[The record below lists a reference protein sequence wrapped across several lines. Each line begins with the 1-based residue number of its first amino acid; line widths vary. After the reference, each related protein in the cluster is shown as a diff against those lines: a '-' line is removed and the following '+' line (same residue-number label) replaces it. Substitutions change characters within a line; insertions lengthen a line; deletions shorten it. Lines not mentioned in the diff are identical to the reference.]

1 VRSLIAKHRARASAK
16 KAAADRLKAEQLEEA
31 HGAGITPTGSLV
43 VRDAKGATTIDGR
56 SIGWADPKYQP
67 RFRITY
73 KPKDPSEEPRVL
85 YSAQEKQDQLHSCDK
100 PNIWFGGAAG
110 GGKSHAARWHA
121 YINCMRRKGLKVLLL
136 RRHFTE
142 LEKTHILEVPKEMPA
157 DVATY
162 NATAKR
168 LTFRA
173 TGSILVFGHAK
184 DLKAVRSYL
193 STAWD
198 LIIVD
203 EASEFLPQQL
213 SLLQSRLRT
222 KLEGV
227 RPQFLLVSNPGG
239 EAHLWLVSRFITKKV
254 DPKEDGRYK
263 PAEYQ
268 FIQSLVG
275 DNNHNDDFYLDR
287 LMSMSESDR
296 EAFLF
301 GNMNAFAGQYFR
313 EWKESIH
320 VDRAPTREDLLDWF
334 EVEAGMDWGY
344 DPHPGV
350 VLFGAFDP
358 FGRVTLYKELKFE
371 LSSPREV
378 AEQIVQRCETE
389 AERRMTIRGDS
400 AMWIRQVGTGVS
412 IADEINEV
420 FAELGTSIVLVQAN
434 KDRLN
439 GWMRLHQYLDPRR
452 PDPTGLGALGPYL
465 TVQRY
470 DETTGYGCPYLIST
484 IGAQMH
490 DDKQSGDMKKM
501 GNDHAV
507 DALRYLVMGRAPLSI
522 LPRDLQP
529 RLSVD
534 KRVHA
539 KRNHLL
545 ELARRKKEEARAALS
560 GNAIEGEGSDEISD
574 AFMPAEEQFDDES
587 LELENAGDIWG

>member
-1 VRSLIAKHRARASAK
+1 MKRLLPKRRARSSAQ
-16 KAAADRLKAEQLEEA
+16 AETA
-31 HGAGITPTGSLV
+31 KRGALAVGILPSGPV
-43 VRDAKGATTIDGR
+43 AVRDSKGATKIDGR
-56 SIGWADPKYQP
+56 SIGWADPNYQP
-67 RFRITY
+67 RFRVSY
-73 KPKDPSEEPRVL
+73 KPRDPGDEPRVL
-85 YSAQEKQDQLHSCDK
+85 YSAQEKQDQLHACQA

-142 LEKTHILEVPKEMPA
+142 LEKTHILEIPKDLPA
-157 DVATY
+157 EVATY
-162 NATAKR
+162 NSTAHR
-168 LTFRA
+168 LTFRE

-222 KLEGV
+222 KLKGV

-239 EAHLWLVSRFITKKV
+239 EAHLWLVSRFITKQV

-263 PAEYQ
+263 PDDYA

-275 DNNHNDDFYLDR
+275 DNAHNDDFYLDR
-287 LMSMSESDR
+287 LMSLSESDR

-301 GNMNAFAGQYFR
+301 GNMEAFAGQYFR
-313 EWKESIH
+313 EWKRTIH
-320 VDRAPTREDLLDWF
+320 VDRAPQREDLEDWF

-344 DPHPGV
+344 DPHPGI
-350 VLFGAFDP
+350 VLWGSFDP
-358 FGRVTLYKELKFE
+358 FGRVTVYKELKFE

-378 AEQIVQRCETE
+378 AEQIVAKCETE

-420 FAELGTSIVLVQAN
+420 FAELGVSIVLVQAN

-452 PDPTGLGALGPYL
+452 PDPTGLGQPGPYM
-465 TVQRY
+465 TVMDY
-470 DETTGYGCPYLIST
+470 DDTTGFGAPYLVST

-490 DDKQSGDMKKM
+490 DDKQSGDMKKS

-507 DALRYLVMGRAPLSI
+507 DALRYLVMGRPALSL
-522 LPRDLQP
+522 LPRELQP
-529 RLSVD
+529 ALPHEN
-534 KRVHA
+534 RVRA
-539 KRNHLL
+539 KTKKLL
-545 ELARRKKEEARAALS
+545 ELARRRKLEARERELGTS
-560 GNAIEGEGSDEISD
+560 ENAIDGDEELDIFGD
-574 AFMPAEEQFDDES
+574 EERFDEES
-587 LELENAGDIWG
+587 MQLEDVGDIWG